1 MDRRSALLL
10 AAGAGVATLGA
21 TLLGPAKGPRPA
33 RPDELR
39 AFAAKAIRLAPE
51 TALQVGLWA
60 RSPGGPW
67 RQGAPVF
74 TNVELDPSAWETSV
88 RRQFR
93 EGKLVLA
100 EGWILAEREVALCAA
115 IAEVR

>member
-1 MDRRSALLL
+1 MDRRSALYL

-21 TLLGPAKGPRPA
+21 TLLGPARGPRPA
-33 RPDELR
+33 RADELR

-60 RSPGGPW
+60 RGQKGPW
-67 RQGAPVF
+67 SQGAPAF
-74 TNVELDPSAWETSV
+74 TNVDLDVPAWEASV

-93 EGKLVLA
+93 EGRLILA
-100 EGWILAEREVALCAA
+100 EGWILSEREVALCAA